1 MRTTYILETSKVN
14 NNKVDGNIKLGLGLG
29 NGNSGNIEIGG
40 VKEITPQQKKET
52 IEFSVTRSNLDDKLG
67 EAIMYFYDPIIIRVS
82 GDQYDM
88 KTYGTGI
95 VIFGITAK

>member
-1 MRTTYILETSKVN
+1 METV
-14 NNKVDGNIKLGLGLG
+14 VTLKLGGEG
-29 NGNSGNIEIGG
+29 NNS
-40 VKEITPQQKKET
+40 TTKKET
-52 IEFSVTRSNLDDKLG
+52 IEFFVTRSNLDDNLG
-67 EAIMYFYDPIIIRVS
+67 EAIMYFYDPIIIGGS